1 MRSVVA
7 HSIVTPATLCSTI
20 RKARMMAALK
30 AYRRAMDAISDGLGW
45 LAILLVLLIVALTF
59 YNVVVR
65 YLGQYMGTQ
74 LSANVFIDL
83 QWQLFSMVFFLGF
96 PYIMKHGINVRV
108 DFIYAK
114 WSAKRKAALDFVG
127 HLLFL
132 VPFCIL
138 SIYVTINPVL
148 TSWGRRPN
156 GNWGNWELSPDPGGL
171 PRAPIKTM
179 IIVAFVFLLLQTIAE
194 LIKLY
199 GIMRDKPELVGDK
212 ELDLEAPL
220 RVE

>member
-1 MRSVVA
+1 
-7 HSIVTPATLCSTI
+7 
-20 RKARMMAALK
+20 MAALK

-65 YLGQYMGTQ
+65 YLGQSLGTQ

-83 QWQLFSMVFFLGF
+83 QWQLFSLVFFLGF

-114 WSAKRKAALDFVG
+114 WSAKRKAVLDFVG

-132 VPFCIL
+132 VPFCL
-138 SIYVTINPVL
+138 LAIYVTINPVL
-148 TSWGRRPN
+148 TAWGRRPN
-156 GNWGNWELSPDPGGL
+156 GDWGNWELSPDPGGL

-199 GIMRDKPELVGDK
+199 GIIRDQPELVGGK
-212 ELDLEAPL
+212 ELNLEAPL

>member
-1 MRSVVA
+1 
-7 HSIVTPATLCSTI
+7 
-20 RKARMMAALK
+20 MAVLK
-30 AYRRAMDAISDGLGW
+30 AYRRAIDALSEAMGW
-45 LAILLVLLIVALTF
+45 IAIILVLIVVTLTF

-65 YLGQYMGTQ
+65 YLGEYIGVQ
-74 LSANVFIDL
+74 LSSNVFLDL

-96 PYIMKHGINVRV
+96 AYIMKHGINVRV
-108 DFIYAK
+108 DFLYAK
-114 WSAKRKAALDFVG
+114 WPAKRKAMLDFFG
-127 HLLFL
+127 HLFFL
-132 VPFCIL
+132 IPFCVMA
-138 SIYVTINPVL
+138 IYVTINPVF

-156 GNWGNWELSPDPGGL
+156 GSWGNWELSPDPGGL

-199 GIMRDKPELVGDK
+199 GVMSDQPELVGDK
-212 ELDLEAPL
+212 TLEVDAPL

>member
-1 MRSVVA
+1 MSV
-7 HSIVTPATLCSTI
+7 
-20 RKARMMAALK
+20 LK
-30 AYRRAMDAISDGLGW
+30 AYRRAVDAISEVLGW
-45 LAILLVLLIVALTF
+45 LAILLVLVIVTLTF

-65 YLGQYMGTQ
+65 YLGQFTGTQ
-74 LSANVFIDL
+74 LSSNVFLDL

-96 PYIMKHGINVRV
+96 AYIMKHGINVRV

-114 WSAKRKAALDFVG
+114 WPAKRKAVLDFVG

-138 SIYVTINPVL
+138 GIYVTINPVL
-148 TSWGRRPN
+148 RAWGQRPN
-156 GNWGNWELSPDPGGL
+156 GTWGNWELSPDPGGL

-179 IIVAFVFLLLQTIAE
+179 IIIAFVFLLLQTIAE

-199 GIMRDKPELVGDK
+199 GIMSDKPELVGDHA
-212 ELDLEAPL
+212 EREAPL